1 MPPSKATKRKRAPK
15 KQGSRKGPK
24 KDKND
29 DEEKEIEEEAPTYIG
44 DDAAMK
50 LQAQLKK
57 IKRRKEELDDN
68 EGEEEEFINMKEK
81 LHESAIR
88 DALKAANNLRS
99 TNYSESAQEKASI
112 RETEV
117 LKNMLNKARKVQA
130 GHKEGRFSTDD
141 RAEAIFASRQ
151 LSHDLLDPE
160 IALSTTAISDWL
172 PKNTVE
178 RKLGKLSLG
187 ATRTMIRSMED
198 LQMHHGKAGEVPDP
212 PDITKP
218 LPDDNEVSS
227 DEEAPNGASQDIKHE
242 VTGERQRIKQEID

>member
-1 MPPSKATKRKRAPK
+1 MAPRTPAKRKHASK
-15 KQGSRKGPK
+15 KQGSRKGSK

-29 DEEKEIEEEAPTYIG
+29 EEGKKEEEEEAPTYIG
-44 DDAAMK
+44 DGAAMK

-57 IKRRKEELDDN
+57 IRRRKEDLDDN
-68 EGEEEEFINMKEK
+68 EGEEEETVNMKEK
-81 LHESAIR
+81 LHENAIR

-99 TNYSESAQEKASI
+99 TNYSESAQENVSI

-117 LKNMLNKARKVQA
+117 LKDMLNKVRKVQA

-151 LSHDLLDPE
+151 LSRNLLDPE
-160 IALSTTAISDWL
+160 IALSTTVISDWL
-172 PKNTVE
+172 PKNTLE

-187 ATRTMIRSMED
+187 VTTTQIRPWQAVQTDHANAEIIN
-198 LQMHHGKAGEVPDP
+198 P

-218 LPDDNEVSS
+218 LPDDNKESI
-227 DEEAPNGASQDIKHE
+227 DEAPNGASQNIEHE
-242 VTGERQRIKQEID
+242 ATGEGQRIKQEAD